1 MHTSVSRALRA
12 YSDFLVPGLGVA
24 ASLLLGGA
32 AFADEMSPA
41 TRQTLAPIQIEAE
54 SAVKTATGPVEGY
67 VADRARSA
75 TKTDTPLIETPQSVS
90 VISADQIQE
99 QQARDVRSVLRYVG
113 GAVPELRGNVA
124 SRYDQI
130 KLRGF
135 EPDQYLDGLRLP
147 TYFYT
152 LPKVDPYLLER
163 VEVIKGPASV
173 LYGRTP
179 PGGVINLVSKRPT
192 QDPVNEVYIQA
203 GNDSRAGLG
212 FDIGGQLD
220 DNGDALY
227 RVVATGNRRNG
238 PQETVETENF
248 SIAPSLRLRLSE
260 VTELTLL
267 AKYRSDPEG
276 GSYGALPYQGTVEP
290 LDNGSRLSRDFYDG
304 DNNFENF
311 DRKQTMLGYEFSHW
325 FNDSLQFRQN
335 FRFEDSE
342 IDYRSVYGTGLVD
355 QDTLSRGTAASR
367 ENLQSLA
374 IDNQLLGYLDTGPVA
389 HTLLVGFDHQNT
401 DADRATGF
409 GGAPNLRL
417 VGGDHSQFIEDPD
430 RTRYDFDQ
438 DQTGFYAQDQAK
450 IGRLTLLASGRYDS
464 IQTSQTTSFG
474 ASRDTRTDRAFSGRL
489 GALYN
494 FDNGIAPYVAYTESF
509 QAPSV
514 NGVSAEVL
522 EPTEGEQ
529 YEIGLKYQPPGSNAL
544 VTASAFQLTQT
555 NVPGV
560 LQADGNRT
568 QTGEAEVQGVEFEAK
583 ASLTRGLDLSAAAT
597 WLDSEITEDDQGNI
611 GNELQQTPDYTAS
624 LWLAYT
630 QPDGA
635 WKGLG
640 GGAGVRYIGEQQIS
654 NANALQVPDYTVA
667 DASLHYELG
676 GLKPAWDGWRVGLN
690 VQNVFDKKYVSSCTT
705 QSFCYFGY
713 GRETTATVSYR
724 WD

>member
-1 MHTSVSRALRA
+1 
-12 YSDFLVPGLGVA
+12 VPGRGIGLSLGLSAGLLFSGVA
-24 ASLLLGGA
+24 IAQNG
-32 AFADEMSPA
+32 DA
-41 TRQTLAPIQIEAE
+41 TSSQTLAPIQVEGE
-54 SAVKTATGPVEGY
+54 SQVETATGPVEGY
-67 VADRARSA
+67 VAERARSA

-90 VISADQIQE
+90 VISAQQIQD
-99 QQARDVRSVLRYVG
+99 QQARDLRSVLRYVG

-135 EPDQYLDGLRLP
+135 DPDQYLDGLRLP
-147 TYFYT
+147 TYYYS

-192 QDPVNEVYIQA
+192 EDQVNEVYLEG
-203 GNDSRAGLG
+203 GNDSRAEMG

-220 DNGDALY
+220 EDGNALY
-227 RVVATGNRRNG
+227 RVVATGSQRNG
-238 PQETVETENF
+238 PQETVQTKNF

-267 AKYRSDPEG
+267 AKYRSDPEA
-276 GSYGALPYQGTVEP
+276 GSYGALPYQGTVDP
-290 LDNGSRLSRDFYDG
+290 LANGSKLPRDFYDG
-304 DNNFENF
+304 DNSFENF

-325 FNDSLQFRQN
+325 FNDDLQFRQN
-335 FRFEDSE
+335 FRFDDSE
-342 IDYRSVYGTGLVD
+342 IDYRSVYGTGLID
-355 QDTLSRGTAASR
+355 QDTLGRGTAASR
-367 ENLQSLA
+367 ENMQSLA
-374 IDNQLLGYLDTGPVA
+374 VDNQLLGYVDTGPVS
-389 HTLLVGFDHQNT
+389 HTLLIGFDHQNT

-409 GGAPNLRL
+409 GPAPPLQL
-417 VGGDHSQFIEDPD
+417 VGGDHSQTIVDPD

-450 IGRLTLLASGRYDS
+450 IGRLTMLAGGRYDS

-509 QAPSV
+509 QAPSI

-544 VTASAFQLTQT
+544 FTASAFQITQT
-555 NVPGV
+555 NVNGPT
-560 LQADGNRT
+560 LPDGT
-568 QTGEAEVQGVEFEAK
+568 VSQTGEVEVQGVEFEAK
-583 ASLTRGLDLSAAAT
+583 ASLMRGLDLSAAAT
-597 WLDSEITEDDQGNI
+597 WLDSEITRDETGNQ

-630 QPDGA
+630 QPAGP

-640 GGAGVRYIGEQQIS
+640 GGAGVRYIGEQQIT
-654 NANALQVPDYTVA
+654 NANELQVPDYTVA
-667 DASLHYELG
+667 DASIHYELG

-690 VQNVFDKKYVSSCTT
+690 MQNVFDKKYVSSCTT
-705 QSFCYFGY
+705 QNFCYFGY

-724 WD
+724 WE